1 MSTEIANPEAL
12 ADTRDAL
19 KAKRQERKEDRLE
32 LQGTAR
38 DLFVARYEDTF
49 EIEVHGNDIEFYRPM
64 SARDVELTDVDE
76 ETRERIEHGAALLD
90 QFEARQRQLM
100 RAAQSDEMSL
110 PDLIDESMGGIEL
123 MAEVLAAHA
132 VDEDLQDAR
141 VWQSIYRNENKLGDL
156 FEDFTA
162 EGDGQ
167 SQQEKLNALENL
179 TSDNTSTS

>member
-90 QFEARQRQLM
+90 DFEARQHRLM
-100 RAAQSDEMSL
+100 QATQSDDMSFN
-110 PDLIDESMGGIEL
+110 DLIDESKGGVEL

-132 VDEDLQDAR
+132 VDESLQDAR
-141 VWQSIYRNENKLGDL
+141 AWRSIYRNDNKLSEL

-162 EGDGQ
+162 EGESE
-167 SQQEKLNALENL
+167 SQAEKLDALENL
-179 TSDNTSTS
+179 TSGSSSTN

>member
-49 EIEVHGNDIEFYRPM
+49 EIEVHGNDVEFYRPM
-64 SARDVELTDVDE
+64 SARDVELTGVDE
-76 ETRERIEHGAALLD
+76 ETRERIERGAVLLD
-90 QFEARQRQLM
+90 QFEARQHQLI

-162 EGDGQ
+162 EGESE
-167 SQQEKLNALENL
+167 SQAEKLDALENL
-179 TSDNTSTS
+179 TSGSSSTN

>member
-12 ADTRDAL
+12 GDTLEAIE
-19 KAKRQERKEDRLE
+19 AKRQERKDERLE

-49 EIEVHGNDIEFYRPM
+49 EIEVHGNDIEFSRPM

-90 QFEARQRQLM
+90 DFEARQHRLM
-100 RAAQSDEMSL
+100 QATQSDDMSFN
-110 PDLIDESMGGIEL
+110 DLIDESKGGVEL

-132 VDEDLQDAR
+132 VDESLQDAR
-141 VWQSIYRNENKLGDL
+141 AWRSIYRNDNKLSEL

-167 SQQEKLNALENL
+167 SQQEKLNALQNL